1 MIVMTIIEMFI
12 TILYFLNYNVGFL
25 YLSNLGSANA
35 QLPVYFRPW
44 IFSLNIGLNMLPPLC
59 PVYIP
64 Y

>member
-1 MIVMTIIEMFI
+1 MIVMTIIEIFM

-35 QLPVYFRPW
+35 QLPVYFCPW
-44 IFSLNIGLNMLPPLC
+44 TFYLNIWLNMLPPLC

-64 Y
+64 